1 MGKTIAFLL
10 LFLSFSAGFCQT
22 EKNGDPQSPA
32 REKIGSDFVHALF
45 VDSDFGK
52 AHASLAPV
60 VTALLSVDLLGQ
72 TIWQI
77 TAQLGKLQQTLEVN
91 HEKDDY
97 HFYLAFEKTKLDLKI
112 TFDRNDKI
120 AGFFF
125 VPHKVFDKGAENT
138 LNIKSGAI
146 ELKGTFMHPTPNK
159 LKKLVVFVHG
169 SGPHD
174 RDETIGE
181 NKPFRDMA
189 DHFFG
194 QGIASYRFD
203 KRTFSNP
210 EPNAKITPEEEV
222 VADVLNV
229 VDYFREHQGDYEIV
243 LLGHSLGGYLLPE
256 IYRKTGSKVSKLIF
270 LAANARPLEELIV
283 EQSKYLS
290 QLDGSISAGQVAEL
304 ERQVDY
310 LRSAAFNLSSPP
322 EKLPFGNVVY
332 PEYWQYLLAYKPLD
346 LVKSINVP
354 LFFAQGGKDYQV
366 TERDFGLWKKH
377 APRSDRNV
385 FRFYPTL
392 NHLMIP
398 SSGKPSPQD
407 YLKKGTV
414 SEELMDDLTDFI
426 LSPY

>member
-22 EKNGDPQSPA
+22 GNGGPQSSV
-32 REKIGSDFVHALF
+32 REKTGSDFVRALF

-60 VTALLSVDLLGQ
+60 VTAQLSVGLLGQ
-72 TIWQI
+72 TIRQI
-77 TAQLGKLQQTLEVN
+77 TAQLGKLQQTLGVN

-97 HFYLAFEKTKLDLKI
+97 HFYLAFEKTKLDLKM

-125 VPHKVFDKGAENT
+125 VPHKEFDKGGENT
-138 LNIKSGAI
+138 LNVKSGAI
-146 ELKGTFMHPTPNK
+146 ELKGTFLRPGRNNR
-159 LKKLVVFVHG
+159 KKLVVFVHG

-189 DHFFG
+189 DHFLG

-210 EPNAKITPEEEV
+210 EPDASITPEEEV
-222 VADVLNV
+222 VADVVNV
-229 VDYFREHQGDYEIV
+229 VDYFREHHGDHEIV
-243 LLGHSLGGYLLPE
+243 LLGHSFGGHLLPE
-256 IYRKTGSKVSKLIF
+256 IYRKTGPKVSKLIF

-283 EQSKYLS
+283 EQMKHLGR
-290 QLDGSISAGQVAEL
+290 LDGSVSAGQVAEL
-304 ERQVDY
+304 ERQVEY
-310 LRSAAFNLSSPP
+310 LRSAAFNLSSPR
-322 EKLPFGNVVY
+322 EKLPFGSVVR

-346 LVKSINVP
+346 LVKSVDIP

-366 TERDFGLWKKH
+366 TEQDFGLWKEH
-377 APRSDRNV
+377 APRNDRNV
-385 FRFYPTL
+385 FRFYPAL
-392 NHLMIP
+392 NHLMMP
-398 SSGKPSPQD
+398 SSGTPSPQD
-407 YLKKGTV
+407 YLKRGTV
-414 SEELMDDLTDFI
+414 SEELLADLADFI
-426 LSPY
+426 QSP